1 MQDMR
6 ANLGRDIA
14 AKIPGRNIFMSYDLP
29 SAIVIPVLNRARLV
43 GKAIRAALAQSHPDC
58 IVIVVDDGSSDGTWD
73 AMQQFADHPDVA
85 LVRLARNLGAGPAK
99 NVGLMLT
106 GSRAVSFHDSDDRPH
121 PDKLLRQAR
130 ALGQPGL
137 RPDPCLNWGMTGRN
151 PASPLEISAVFTH
164 HELILPDGRST
175 IIRREVSVADDLL
188 PNAQINARVP
198 GEWLHINSGL
208 FHPRVF
214 AQLGGYAA
222 TIEEDREF
230 RNRLILSGHPVWVIE
245 EPLLTKIETADSLTQ
260 SEATDYLSPART
272 SAREAIWREVAQ
284 WMKTRR
290 IAPKPVD
297 LPQGAVTQIVNPG
310 ILAPSAALATPATRQ
325 AIAAWPGMAVTA

>member
-1 MQDMR
+1 
-6 ANLGRDIA
+6 
-14 AKIPGRNIFMSYDLP
+14 MSYDLP
-29 SAIVIPVLNRARLV
+29 AAIVIPVVNRERLI
-43 GKAIRAALAQSHPDC
+43 GKAITAALAQSHPDC
-58 IVIVVDDGSSDGTWD
+58 IVVAVDDGSSDGTWA
-73 AMQQFADHPDVA
+73 AMQEFARNPNVA

-99 NVGLMLT
+99 NVGLMMA

-130 ALGQPGL
+130 ALGQSGL
-137 RPDPCLNWGMTGRN
+137 RPDPCLNWGITGRN
-151 PASPLEISAVFTH
+151 PANPLEISAVFTH
-164 HELILPDGRST
+164 HELILPDGTSR
-175 IIRREVSVADDLL
+175 IIRREVSMADDLL
-188 PNAQINARVP
+188 PNVQINTQVP

-214 AQLGGYAA
+214 AQLGGYAD

-230 RNRLILSGHPVWVIE
+230 RNRLILSGQPVWVIQ

-272 SAREAIWREVAQ
+272 AAREAIWREVDQ

-297 LPQGAVTQIVNPG
+297 LPHGAVAEIVNPA
-310 ILAPSAALATPATRQ
+310 ILSPSAALATKATRR
-325 AIAAWPGMAVTA
+325 AVMGWLGASAPA